1 MKVHPRRLPIIVP
14 ALLGALLIGCM
25 TVLAAP
31 FLRNPE
37 LQEMLQSLA
46 TIDRVRVSVHRLP
59 PELRRRQM
67 TREAVRKQLEQ
78 SLERGGVRVV
88 ETGVAPRVELL
99 LVVATDPDVAGALA
113 FNVRLMVHQTVLVDR
128 LQRRLTV
135 PTFADFVVGIE
146 PEAEMTATVRSSIDV
161 LAEKLTRAIRAATAV
176 VGRQPGNVSENVHLK
191 P

>member
-1 MKVHPRRLPIIVP
+1 
-14 ALLGALLIGCM
+14 M

>member
-176 VGRQPGNVSENVHLK
+176 VWRQPGNVSENVHLK